1 MWISIYLTDDL
12 FLETLNKMKNS
23 LNDNGF
29 IFLKTIYQ
37 NLMSIFYKKKLNH

>member
-23 LNDNGF
+23 
-29 IFLKTIYQ
+29 FLKGLIFFKD
-37 NLMSIFYKKKLNH
+37 NLSKFEDYIL

>member
-12 FLETLNKMKNS
+12 FLETLIKMKNS

-29 IFLKTIYQ
+29 IFFKD
-37 NLMSIFYKKKLNH
+37 NLSKFEEYFL